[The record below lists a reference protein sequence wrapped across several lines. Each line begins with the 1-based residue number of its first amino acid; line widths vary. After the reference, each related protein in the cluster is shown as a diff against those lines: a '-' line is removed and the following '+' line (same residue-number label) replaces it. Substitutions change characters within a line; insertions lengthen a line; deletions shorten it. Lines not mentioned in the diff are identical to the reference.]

1 MKEENT
7 NKFEYT
13 HIHPHERDHEDIYG
27 FKNEY
32 RWLSNFYKLQEPI
45 DLYGC
50 VFYYTEN
57 LYQAFKCN
65 KADDFILMASLTP
78 GEAKRFGKRVEL
90 NPDFEANKLSIMKQI
105 LDIKFRQE
113 YFKRR
118 LLATGN
124 CLITES
130 TSWHDNFFGNCI
142 CPNCINIPGKNH
154 LGKII
159 MEIRKELKKET

>member
-1 MKEENT
+1 M
-7 NKFEYT
+7 NKNLLQE
-13 HIHPHERDHEDIYG
+13 HEDIYG

-124 CLITES
+124 CLIFEEN
-130 TSWHDNFFGNCI
+130 SWKDFFWGCHNGI
-142 CPNCINIPGKNH
+142 GENH

-159 MEIRKELKKET
+159 MEIREELKKET

>member
-1 MKEENT
+1 M
-7 NKFEYT
+7 NKNLLQE
-13 HIHPHERDHEDIYG
+13 HEDIYG

-57 LYQAFKCN
+57 LYLAFKCN

-124 CLITES
+124 CLIEES
-130 TSWHDNFFGNCI
+130 TSWKDFFWGCHNGI
-142 CPNCINIPGKNH
+142 GENH

-159 MEIRKELKKET
+159 MEIREELKKET

>member
-1 MKEENT
+1 M
-7 NKFEYT
+7 NKNLLQE
-13 HIHPHERDHEDIYG
+13 HEDIYG

-124 CLITES
+124 CLIFEEN
-130 TSWHDNFFGNCI
+130 SWKDFFWGCQNGI
-142 CPNCINIPGKNH
+142 GENH

-159 MEIRKELKKET
+159 MEIREELKKET

>member
-1 MKEENT
+1 M
-7 NKFEYT
+7 NKNILQE
-13 HIHPHERDHEDIYG
+13 HEDIYG
-27 FKNEY
+27 FKDEY

-118 LLATGN
+118 LLDTGN
-124 CLITES
+124 CLIFEEN
-130 TSWHDNFFGNCI
+130 SWKDFFWGCHNGI
-142 CPNCINIPGKNH
+142 GENH

-159 MEIRKELKKET
+159 MEIREELKKET

>member
-1 MKEENT
+1 
-7 NKFEYT
+7 
-13 HIHPHERDHEDIYG
+13 
-27 FKNEY
+27 
-32 RWLSNFYKLQEPI
+32 
-45 DLYGC
+45 
-50 VFYYTEN
+50 
-57 LYQAFKCN
+57 
-65 KADDFILMASLTP
+65 MASLTP

-124 CLITES
+124 CLIFEEN
-130 TSWHDNFFGNCI
+130 SWKDFFWGCHNGI
-142 CPNCINIPGKNH
+142 GENH

-159 MEIRKELKKET
+159 MEIREELKKET

>member
-1 MKEENT
+1 M
-7 NKFEYT
+7 NKNLLQE
-13 HIHPHERDHEDIYG
+13 HEDIYG

-57 LYQAFKCN
+57 LYQVFKCN

-124 CLITES
+124 CLIFEEN
-130 TSWHDNFFGNCI
+130 SWKDFFWGCQNGI
-142 CPNCINIPGKNH
+142 GENH

-159 MEIRKELKKET
+159 MEIREELKKET

>member
-7 NKFEYT
+7 QNFE
-13 HIHPHERDHEDIYG
+13 HVHEDIYG

-32 RWLSNFYKLQEPI
+32 RWLSNFYKLQEPR

-78 GEAKRFGKRVEL
+78 GEAKQFGKRVEL

-124 CLITES
+124 CLIFEEN
-130 TSWHDNFFGNCI
+130 SWKDFFWGCHNGI
-142 CPNCINIPGKNH
+142 GENH

-159 MEIRKELKKET
+159 MEIREELKKET

>member
-1 MKEENT
+1 M
-7 NKFEYT
+7 NKNLLQE
-13 HIHPHERDHEDIYG
+13 HEDIYG

-50 VFYYTEN
+50 IFHYTEN

-124 CLITES
+124 CLIFEEN
-130 TSWHDNFFGNCI
+130 SWKDFFWGCHNGI
-142 CPNCINIPGKNH
+142 GENH

-159 MEIRKELKKET
+159 MEIREELKKET

>member
-7 NKFEYT
+7 QYFE
-13 HIHPHERDHEDIYG
+13 HIHEDIYG
-27 FKNEY
+27 FKDEY

-124 CLITES
+124 CLIFEEN
-130 TSWHDNFFGNCI
+130 SWKDFFWGCHNGI
-142 CPNCINIPGKNH
+142 GENH

-159 MEIRKELKKET
+159 MEIREELKKET

>member
-7 NKFEYT
+7 QYFE
-13 HIHPHERDHEDIYG
+13 HVHEDIYG

-124 CLITES
+124 CLIFEEN
-130 TSWHDNFFGNCI
+130 SWKDFFWGCHNGI
-142 CPNCINIPGKNH
+142 GENH

>member
-7 NKFEYT
+7 QYFE
-13 HIHPHERDHEDIYG
+13 HVHEDIYG

-32 RWLSNFYKLQEPI
+32 RWLSNFYKLQEPR

-78 GEAKRFGKRVEL
+78 GEAKQFGKRVEL

-124 CLITES
+124 CLIFEEN
-130 TSWHDNFFGNCI
+130 SWKDFFWGCHNGI
-142 CPNCINIPGKNH
+142 GENH

-159 MEIRKELKKET
+159 MEIREELKKET

>member
-1 MKEENT
+1 M
-7 NKFEYT
+7 NKNILQE
-13 HIHPHERDHEDIYG
+13 HEDIYG

-124 CLITES
+124 CLIFEEN
-130 TSWHDNFFGNCI
+130 SWKDFFWGCQNGI
-142 CPNCINIPGKNH
+142 GENH

-159 MEIRKELKKET
+159 MEIREDLKKET